1 MFGKDKVEKLNKLLR
16 KKFDILYDFK
26 FDGLLLFYGDSLRRV
41 MMDLPVSEYT
51 FILHNM
57 DKDNVLDFFQKFK
70 LNYDKVS
77 DNEYKF
83 MYKKNS
89 VKLFVLNDLIKCSS
103 LSIDF
108 LFYDVQRQYF
118 IPFGIKHIVKTR
130 RIYDLKYIRPAKIDD
145 GLDVIEKKNVAKQFV
160 QYLRGDKKRVR
171 IITSGKLKYLICR
184 LLKFLKIK
192 R

>member
-1 MFGKDKVEKLNKLLR
+1 MFGKDKVEKLDKFLR
-16 KKFDILYDFK
+16 KKFDIMYDFK

-57 DKDNVLDFFQKFK
+57 DKDNVLDFFHKFK

-77 DNEYKF
+77 DNEYTF
-83 MYKKNS
+83 TYKKNS
-89 VKLFVLNDLIKCSS
+89 IRLFVLNDLIKCSS

-108 LFYDVQRQYF
+108 LFYDLQRQYF
-118 IPFGIKHIVKTR
+118 IPFGIKHILKTR
-130 RIYDLKYIRPAKIDD
+130 KIHDLKYVRPAMIKD
-145 GLDVIEKKNVAKQFV
+145 GLDVIEKRKVAKQFV

-171 IITSGKLKYLICR
+171 IITNGRLKNMIR
-184 LLKFLKIK
+184 KLLKFFKIK